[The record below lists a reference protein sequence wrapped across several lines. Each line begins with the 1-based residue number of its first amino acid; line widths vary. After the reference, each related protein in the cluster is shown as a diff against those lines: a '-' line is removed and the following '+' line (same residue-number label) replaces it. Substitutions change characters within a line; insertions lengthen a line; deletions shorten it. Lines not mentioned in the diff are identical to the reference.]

1 MGNNSA
7 DIILTYNTTSLGP
20 FLSWG
25 NLIFNV
31 SLIQK
36 GETRDIRSELMEEL
50 STRISRSEL
59 EELL

>member
-7 DIILTYNTTSLGP
+7 DIILTYNITSLDP